1 MARRWLPPLSVL
13 VIIFMATVLIIAD
26 MRIKGSVL
34 EIAQSEAQIQAIE
47 IVNQA
52 VNDKIVAVTDYQDI
66 VSIHKDNQGRIIMIQ
81 ANTVILNQI
90 MANTVREVT
99 ASLKGLAGQTIS
111 IPLGQVTG
119 SVLLAAYG
127 PRLNV
132 RVIPAKQVTVEVE
145 NRFEQ
150 AGINQT
156 RHLIYFK
163 INSRIK
169 IAVPLVDKEIQV
181 ANTIPLADT
190 IIVGSVP
197 DTYLN
202 FNTTSELAPLLK

>member
-132 RVIPAKQVTVEVE
+132 KVIPAKQVTVEVE